1 MGLKIKFLYTK
12 NTIYKNKFCAINHTT
27 KAIIRYMPKLKMW
40 MPPFDV
46 IKYKKEYYQKNKD
59 VYTDRNRNAS
69 EQRTLRRIELLST
82 DEIIYKLKVILEN

>member
-12 NTIYKNKFCAINHTT
+12 NTIYKNKFCAVNHTT

-46 IKYKKEYYQKNKD
+46 IKYKKEYYQKNKLKQQ
-59 VYTDRNRNAS
+59 T
-69 EQRTLRRIELLST
+69 T
-82 DEIIYKLKVILEN
+82 DEQDISENKL